1 MLKDE
6 DREKE
11 RVRRLYAHEEQ
22 CYVTGIKLVAGIDEA
37 GRGPLAGPVVA
48 GAVILPPFIFL
59 PKLNDSKLVSEK
71 DRNLL
76 YQKINSLAVA
86 VGIGE
91 VSVELIDQYNILEA
105 TKIAMKQ
112 AIENLGVTP
121 DFLLIDAVKLTD
133 SRIPQ
138 KNIIKGDR
146 VSASIAAAS
155 IIAKVHRDKIMREL
169 HEKYPLYG
177 FARHKGYGTQE
188 HLEALAKYGPCPH
201 HRKSFAPVKEAW
213 HVQSR

>member
-6 DREKE
+6 KKEKD
-11 RVRRLYAHEEQ
+11 RVRKLYVTEEQ
-22 CYVTGIKLVAGIDEA
+22 CYVTGAQMVAGIDEA

-48 GAVILPPFIFL
+48 GAVILPPYVFL

-91 VSVELIDQYNILEA
+91 VSVELIDRHNILEA
-105 TKIAMKQ
+105 TKIAMKM

-133 SRIPQ
+133 SIIPQ

-146 VSASIAAAS
+146 ISASIAAAS
-155 IIAKVHRDKIMREL
+155 IIAKVYRDKLMQGL
-169 HEKYPLYG
+169 HEQYPLYG
-177 FARHKGYGTQE
+177 FDRHKGYGTKD
-188 HLEALAKYGPCPH
+188 HLEALAKYGPCPY
-201 HRKSFAPVKEAW
+201 HRKSFSPVKEAC
-213 HVQSR
+213 HVQS

>member
-6 DREKE
+6 YREKK
-11 RVRRLYAHEEQ
+11 RVRKLYLNEEQ
-22 CYVTGIKLVAGIDEA
+22 CYAMGAKLVAGIDEA

-59 PKLNDSKLVSEK
+59 SKLNDSKLISEK

-76 YQKINSLAVA
+76 FQKIYSLAVA

-105 TKIAMKQ
+105 TKIAMKK

-121 DFLLIDAVKLTD
+121 DFLLIDAVRLPG
-133 SRIPQ
+133 SIIPQ

-146 VSASIAAAS
+146 NSASIAAAS
-155 IIAKVHRDKIMREL
+155 VIAKVHRDKIMNNL

-177 FARHKGYGTQE
+177 FNQHKGYGTKG
-188 HLEALAKYGPCPH
+188 HLEALAKYGPCPY
-201 HRKSFAPVKEAW
+201 HRKSFTPVKEAR
-213 HVQSR
+213 HVQS

>member
-6 DREKE
+6 NRDKK
-11 RVRRLYAHEEQ
+11 RVRKLYLNEEQ
-22 CYVTGIKLVAGIDEA
+22 CYAIGAKLVAGVDEA

-59 PKLNDSKLVSEK
+59 PKLNDSKLISEK

-76 YQKINSLAVA
+76 FQKINSLAVA
-86 VGIGE
+86 VGIAE
-91 VSVELIDQYNILEA
+91 VSVDLIDQYNILEA
-105 TKIAMKQ
+105 TKIAMKK

-121 DFLLIDAVKLTD
+121 DFLLTDAVRLPG
-133 SRIPQ
+133 SLIPQ

-146 VSASIAAAS
+146 SSASIAAAS
-155 IIAKVHRDKIMREL
+155 VIAKVHRDKIMNDL

-177 FARHKGYGTQE
+177 FNQHKGYGTKE
-188 HLEALAKYGPCPH
+188 HFEALAKYGPCPY
-201 HRKSFAPVKEAW
+201 HRKSFAPVREAQ
-213 HVQSR
+213 HVQS

>member
-1 MLKDE
+1 MPKDE

-11 RVRRLYAHEEQ
+11 RVRELYAHEGQ
-22 CYVTGIKLVAGIDEA
+22 CYVTGIKLVAGVDEA

-48 GAVILPPFIFL
+48 GAVILPPYVFL

-71 DRNLL
+71 DRDLL
-76 YQKINSLAVA
+76 YQKINSVAVA

-91 VSVELIDQYNILEA
+91 VSVELIDRHNILEA

-121 DFLLIDAVKLTD
+121 DFLLTDAVHLPD
-133 SRIPQ
+133 SLAPQ

-155 IIAKVHRDKIMREL
+155 IIAKVYRDKIMLEL
-169 HEKYPLYG
+169 HRKYPLYG
-177 FARHKGYGTQE
+177 FDRHKGYGTQE
-188 HLEALAKYGPCPH
+188 HLAALAKYGPCPH

-213 HVQSR
+213 HV